1 MKIVPLR
8 VIKSDKGDIYKGVSI
23 QDDDFKSFGEAY
35 FSSVIKN
42 EIKGWKKHK
51 KMTCNLIVISG
62 EVKFVTFNSKTKI
75 FNSVI
80 CSKSNYSKII
90 IQPEIWF
97 AFKGLKNKNILLNIA
112 DIPHD
117 PLESNTMQL
126 SKIKYDW

>member
-8 VIKSDKGDIYKGVSI
+8 VIKSDKGNIYKGVSI
-23 QDDDFKSFGEAY
+23 YDDEFKSFGEAY
-35 FSSVIKN
+35 FSSIFKN

-62 EVKFVTFNSKTKI
+62 EVKFVTFNTKTKS
-75 FNSVI
+75 FKSFT

-90 IQPEIWF
+90 IEPEIWF
-97 AFKGLKNKNILLNIA
+97 AFKGLKSENILLNIA

-117 PLESNTMQL
+117 PSESDTMQL
-126 SKIKYDW
+126 SKISYEW

>member
-1 MKIVPLR
+1 MDDMKIVPLR

-23 QDDDFKSFGEAY
+23 HDDDFKSFGEAY
-35 FSSVIKN
+35 FSSVSKN

-51 KMTCNLIVISG
+51 KMTCNLIAISG

-75 FNSVI
+75 FNSVT

-97 AFKGLKNKNILLNIA
+97 AF
-112 DIPHD
+112 
-117 PLESNTMQL
+117 
-126 SKIKYDW
+126 